1 MAHAN
6 ESVNR
11 VVSVELRGPGEP
23 CLVLGHTKPALGARE
38 YALVSALLSAYPSS
52 LNEKEMKARF
62 GDDAH
67 ELVMALR
74 KKDTSWSQAILV
86 PSRSGRGGYRL
97 L

>member
-1 MAHAN
+1 M
-6 ESVNR
+6 
-11 VVSVELRGPGEP
+11 
-23 CLVLGHTKPALGARE
+23 VLGHVKPALGPRE
-38 YALVSALLSAYPSS
+38 YAVISGLLSVYPSA
-52 LNEKEMKARF
+52 LNEKQMKAQF